1 MKRTAS
7 LLLVA
12 LLLPGCAS
20 RQDDGAGSAIITID
34 GSSTVFPVTE
44 AAADEFQKSR
54 PGVKVTVGLSGTG
67 GGFKKF
73 VRGET
78 DVTNASRPILQKEI
92 DDVRFEPRPGRRL
105 KLGLSIGTAIFP
117 HDGDSYEALLATAD
131 NRMYQDKGA
140 RKTKLAAQ
148 IAAAREA
155 ASGF

>member
-1 MKRTAS
+1 MQ
-7 LLLVA
+7 
-12 LLLPGCAS
+12 S
-20 RQDDGAGSAIITID
+20 RNND
-34 GSSTVFPVTE
+34 
-44 AAADEFQKSR
+44 K
-54 PGVKVTVGLSGTG
+54 
-67 GGFKKF
+67 
-73 VRGET
+73 
-78 DVTNASRPILQKEI
+78 LQKEI

-131 NRMYQDKGA
+131 NRMYQDKGV